1 MKLVNE
7 SLKNLKLVIG
17 KDIVTVGEDGSLEI
31 DGKDKDVLHSL
42 LNSGFEEVTSTKS
55 TAKKTVAA
63 PKADVVVDEEEETEE
78 PKAETPTKEP
88 KSLGEKVRNRFKK
101 D

>member
-7 SLKNLKLVIG
+7 SLKNLKIMIG
-17 KDIVTVGEDGSLEI
+17 KEIAQVGADGSIEI
-31 DGKDKDVLHSL
+31 DGKDAELVQSL
-42 LNSGFEEVTSTKS
+42 LNSGFEEVKS
-55 TAKKTVAA
+55 AKAEKAEA
-63 PKADVVVDEEEETEE
+63 PKKAPPVKKEE
-78 PKAETPTKEP
+78 PKKEEPKSEEKSEEP

>member
-7 SLKNLKLVIG
+7 SLKNLKIMIG
-17 KDIVTVGEDGSLEI
+17 KEIAQVGADGSIEI
-31 DGKDKDVLHSL
+31 DGKDAELVQSL
-42 LNSGFEEVTSTKS
+42 LNSGFEEVKS
-55 TAKKTVAA
+55 AKAEA
-63 PKADVVVDEEEETEE
+63 PKKAPPVKKEE
-78 PKAETPTKEP
+78 PKKEEPKSEEKSEEP